1 MMIKIKTPATT
12 ANLGPGFDCLG
23 MALDLY
29 NTFYFEEALEFSF
42 TGVRDYFKK
51 VENNLLAKAYI
62 AAFDYKKEKIKPVHV
77 SFSCEVPESRGL
89 GSSATCIIGGLLGAN
104 HFLENKMTTN
114 EILALATK
122 IEGHPDNV
130 APCLLGGL
138 VASFMDDGVNYVKY
152 NPADSIVITALIPD
166 FPLKTEASRKVLP
179 KEISLGDCVY
189 NISRSVN
196 IPYAF
201 EHGDLELLEKCL
213 HDKIHQ
219 PYRFPI
225 IDDSLIF
232 LDYARENKLPFVIS
246 GAGPTLLLLSKEK
259 PIIKV
264 KTKHNWQYLNLKVCK
279 EGSVSYE

>member
-1 MMIKIKTPATT
+1 MLFRSLTITNPNMTRFMMTLSDAV
-12 ANLGPGFDCLG
+12 
-23 MALDLY
+23 DL
-29 NTFYFEEALEFSF
+29 
-42 TGVRDYFKK
+42 
-51 VENNLLAKAYI
+51 
-62 AAFDYKKEKIKPVHV
+62 
-77 SFSCEVPESRGL
+77 
-89 GSSATCIIGGLLGAN
+89 
-104 HFLENKMTTN
+104 
-114 EILALATK
+114 
-122 IEGHPDNV
+122 
-130 APCLLGGL
+130 
-138 VASFMDDGVNYVKY
+138 
-152 NPADSIVITALIPD
+152 
-166 FPLKTEASRKVLP
+166 VL
-179 KEISLGDCVY
+179 
-189 NISRSVN
+189 
-196 IPYAF
+196 YAF